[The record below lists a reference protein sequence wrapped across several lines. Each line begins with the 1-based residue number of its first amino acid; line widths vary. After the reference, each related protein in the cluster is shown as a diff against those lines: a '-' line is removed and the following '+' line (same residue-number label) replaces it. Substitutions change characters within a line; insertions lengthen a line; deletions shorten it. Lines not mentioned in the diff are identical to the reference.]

1 MHLLEN
7 THALRQNS
15 LGILAITTQ
24 IEENYNVRAKKVTS
38 LRMIKQYL
46 KMQSRMYRVKLVQD
60 SDKVT

>member
-24 IEENYNVRAKKVTS
+24 VEENYNARAKKVTS
-38 LRMIKQYL
+38 LRTIKQYL
-46 KMQSRMYRVKLVQD
+46 KMQSRMYQVKLVQD